1 MDKAALFTGLS
12 HIGLPTADVDQ
23 TVKFYEQFGFRIQWS
38 QHSSPESHTVFMEC
52 GSCVMEIYYF
62 ADPAKANGAVDHV
75 ALNVT
80 DIEAVYEYVRSLGYT
95 PLEEAITFLPFYEK
109 GVRFF
114 TILGPNHEK
123 VEFSQRL
130 Q

>member
-1 MDKAALFTGLS
+1 M
-12 HIGLPTADVDQ
+12 
-23 TVKFYEQFGFRIQWS
+23 
-38 QHSSPESHTVFMEC
+38 
-52 GSCVMEIYYF
+52 
-62 ADPAKANGAVDHV
+62 V

-95 PLEEAITFLPFYEK
+95 PLEEAITFLPSMKK
-109 GVRFF
+109 GCAFLPF
-114 TILGPNHEK
+114 WAPNHEK

>member
-12 HIGLPTADVDQ
+12 HIGLPTADVEQ
-23 TVKFYEQFGFRIQWS
+23 TVNFMSSSAFGFSGASTAAR
-38 QHSSPESHTVFMEC
+38 ESHTVFMEC